1 MRDHRR
7 CDANRSS
14 CEQTLRCGGGIAGVE
29 SYSGNCD
36 CIFYGTRRGA
46 ARIGARHYQRLSA
59 APVTRANITQV
70 KIDMFDFLKRGRL
83 IRRGL
88 ASRKTRRRRPRS
100 ELRRSLEYAPYS
112 KLLIFA
118 MFVGGLAFLVF
129 SGQQPE
135 PTKNFVIALLVL
147 ATAITQLWINQ
158 PKSFSRSSRIL
169 LIFGVILVQ
178 LTVTKLLLVICNSGN
193 YQFLKP
199 EMGGLI
205 TPYAFA
211 PLVLSVLLGRQHGL
225 YAAFFVSLW
234 SSVLFGPIDAPLL
247 VTSLISGF
255 TAVSLTLQVRRRSK
269 LIRAGFGVGLAIW
282 LLSLTF
288 GLIGPINWFY
298 PTANDWGMI
307 GVQSALAIGNGI
319 ITATIVGG
327 ALPMLENV
335 FGITT
340 DISWLEASD
349 INHPLLRRMTIEAPG
364 TYHHSLAVA
373 NLAEAAAEAIGANA
387 TLCRVCAYFHD
398 VGKLVKPD
406 YFTENMSFERN
417 PHEDLAP
424 TMSALII
431 IAHVKE
437 GVDLALKHKLN
448 QRIIDIIQEHH
459 GTSLV
464 YYFYKRAQQ
473 MHEDARAGGKIMKM
487 RQDDIPEVREESFR
501 YSGPKPQTKESAIVS
516 LADAVESASRSLE
529 KPTPAKIEQLVNDII
544 DQRISDHQLDECD
557 LTLRDVRVIAERFRF
572 TLMTMLHSRIA
583 YPKHETKSPTPRED
597 SARPDVMVTTRKP
610 ETAPPV
616 SAA

>member
-1 MRDHRR
+1 
-7 CDANRSS
+7 
-14 CEQTLRCGGGIAGVE
+14 
-29 SYSGNCD
+29 
-36 CIFYGTRRGA
+36 
-46 ARIGARHYQRLSA
+46 
-59 APVTRANITQV
+59 
-70 KIDMFDFLKRGRL
+70 MFDFLKRGRL

-88 ASRKTRRRRPRS
+88 ASRKIRRRRARS
-100 ELRRSLEYAPYS
+100 ELARNLEYAPYM
-112 KLLIFA
+112 KALIFVVFA
-118 MFVGGLAFLVF
+118 GGLAFLVF

-158 PKSFSRSSRIL
+158 PKTFSQSSRIL
-169 LIFGVILVQ
+169 LVFGVILAQ
-178 LTVTKLLLVICNSGN
+178 LAVTKLLLVICNSGN

-211 PLVLSVLLGRQHGL
+211 PLVLSVLLGRHHGL

-234 SSVLFGPIDAPLL
+234 SSILFGPIDAPLL

-269 LIRAGFGVGLAIW
+269 LIRAGIGVGLAIW

-288 GLIGPINWFY
+288 GLIGPINWLF

-307 GVQSALAIGNGI
+307 GLQSALAVGNGI
-319 ITATIVGG
+319 LTATLVGG
-327 ALPMLENV
+327 ALPILENL
-335 FGITT
+335 FQITT

-349 INHPLLRRMTIEAPG
+349 LNHPLLRRMTIEAPG
-364 TYHHSLAVA
+364 TYHHSLVVA
-373 NLAEAAAEAIGANA
+373 NLAEAAAEAIGVNA
-387 TLCRVCAYFHD
+387 TLCRVCSYFHD
-398 VGKLVKPD
+398 VGKLVKPE
-406 YFTENMSFERN
+406 YFTENMAFGRN
-417 PHEDLAP
+417 PHDDLAP

-437 GVDLALKHKLN
+437 GVDLALKHRLN

-464 YYFYKRAQQ
+464 RYFYQRALQQ
-473 MHEDARAGGKIMKM
+473 HEDALAGGKIM
-487 RQDDIPEVREESFR
+487 RLREDDVPKVHEASFR

-516 LADAVESASRSLE
+516 LADTVESASRSLV
-529 KPTPAKIEQLVNDII
+529 KPTPQKIETLVNELIEE
-544 DQRISDHQLDECD
+544 RISDRQLDECD
-557 LTLRDVRVIAERFRF
+557 LTLGELKTIADRFRF
-572 TLMTMLHSRIA
+572 TLLSMLHSRIA
-583 YPKHETKSPTPRED
+583 YPKPSGKTTAILRDE
-597 SARPDVMVTTRKP
+597 AVRPDVMAATQKP